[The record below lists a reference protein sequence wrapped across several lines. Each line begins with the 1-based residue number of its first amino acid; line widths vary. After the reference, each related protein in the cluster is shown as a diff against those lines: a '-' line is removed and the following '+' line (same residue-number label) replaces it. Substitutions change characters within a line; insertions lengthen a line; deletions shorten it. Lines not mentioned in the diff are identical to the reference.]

1 MPVPSTFE
9 YESDPKM
16 DQPNASTLSPQ
27 ARRQIEQF
35 DPFVDGEEGLSAEAR
50 EFIARQDEWEVYAE
64 AWKQQD
70 QVTKETQWRYHY
82 ADKMLA
88 ARGERGRMDDII
100 QAAQIILP
108 ALLQS
113 HALRQPEDPGAED
126 LVGEGFELGW
136 GAPGADVTF
145 IDDHAGERASIAE
158 NLAFDA
164 YLLAEAFVEV
174 RRRRYG
180 V

>member
-1 MPVPSTFE
+1 MSAPTEIPVGFKHVGK
-9 YESDPKM
+9 PK
-16 DQPNASTLSPQ
+16 PTAVEPLPQ
-27 ARRQIEQF
+27 DDVGF
-35 DPFVDGEEGLSAEAR
+35 DPADPFGEKPISDELAAHKKRVNDAYEAERQWQLQDDRDR
-50 EFIARQDEWEVYAE
+50 ES
-64 AWKQQD
+64 
-70 QVTKETQWRYHY
+70 QWRYAW
-82 ADKMLA
+82 ADSMLA
-88 ARGERGRMDDII
+88 ARGERGRVDDII
-100 QAAQIILP
+100 QAAQTILP

-113 HALRQPEDPGAED
+113 HALRQPEDPDAED

-164 YLLAEAFVEV
+164 CLLAEAFIEV